1 MDLLAFFRA
10 AGGLKR
16 LPRQGWVDRG
26 IPAPESVADHSFRA
40 ALMAL
45 VLGSAAGLDTA
56 RLVKLVIV
64 HDLPEAL
71 AGDATPYGGLVASG
85 LDAGDAASRWR
96 VLLSEDDLATGRRE
110 KLDAERVAL

>member
-1 MDLLAFFRA
+1 
-10 AGGLKR
+10 
-16 LPRQGWVDRG
+16 
-26 IPAPESVADHSFRA
+26 
-40 ALMAL
+40 MAL

-110 KLDAERVAL
+110 KLDAERVALDEVLENLGPRLGAEVSGLWT